1 MSAKDSD
8 DMSDHDIL
16 IEMRSDLK
24 NLVRSQQKLEKIVY
38 GEDGQGG
45 LCGRMTKVE
54 NQQSRWMGRDGVIVV
69 GIPLLIS
76 VGLVIFS
83 RGSL

>member
-1 MSAKDSD
+1 MDE
-8 DMSDHDIL
+8 SDHDIL

-38 GEDGQGG
+38 GDDGQGG
-45 LCGRMTKVE
+45 LCGQVSDLK

-69 GIPLLIS
+69 GVPILIS
-76 VGLVIFS
+76 VAIFLFEHW
-83 RGSL
+83 RG